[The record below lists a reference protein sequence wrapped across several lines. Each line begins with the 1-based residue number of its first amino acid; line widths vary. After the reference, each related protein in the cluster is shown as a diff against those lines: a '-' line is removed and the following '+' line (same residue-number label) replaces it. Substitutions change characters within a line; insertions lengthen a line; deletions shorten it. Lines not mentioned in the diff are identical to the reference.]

1 MVVFRTLTA
10 REPLA
15 STVPNPWSKL
25 TLVAPDVFQPSVT
38 APPEETTAD
47 VAPVPVWRVALG
59 GYTFVAVVVSAG
71 LVSTLEVVVSVVG
84 ATFTGSVV
92 VVGETEV
99 VVSVLGTEVG
109 ATTTLHS
116 PA

>member
-1 MVVFRTLTA
+1 MVVFKTLTA
-10 REPLA
+10 REPLN

-25 TLVAPDVFQPSVT
+25 TLVAPDVFQTSVT

-59 GYTFVAVVVSAG
+59 GYTFVVVVSAG
-71 LVSTLEVVVSVVG
+71 LVSALEVVVSVVG

-116 PA
+116 PT